1 MPHPPAWFP
10 RTTFLSVKRAS
21 VTERIFLQV
30 WWQFSQSVVSPFP
43 SFGKEGWLKAGVVG
57 GYTMLIIMDLRIHLP
72 PPPTGTPPS
81 RRRRMENTIDYQIII
96 FLIKFTTKF
105 EEEPVFIDLTLMP
118 SLIVY
123 IPLFIRV
130 AAMRV
135 TTRSSLR
142 VNSYLQTVFSGEFP
156 IHLLLK
162 AYGIKT

>member
-57 GYTMLIIMDLRIHLP
+57 GYTMLIITDLCIHLP

-96 FLIKFTTKF
+96 EYYRLSNYYFL
-105 EEEPVFIDLTLMP
+105 
-118 SLIVY
+118 
-123 IPLFIRV
+123 
-130 AAMRV
+130 
-135 TTRSSLR
+135 
-142 VNSYLQTVFSGEFP
+142 N
-156 IHLLLK
+156 
-162 AYGIKT
+162 

>member
-57 GYTMLIIMDLRIHLP
+57 GYTMLIITDLHIHLP
-72 PPPTGTPPS
+72 PPPTGAPPS
-81 RRRRMENTIDYQIII
+81 RRRRMKNTIDYQIII

-105 EEEPVFIDLTLMP
+105 EEEPKNFFVAE
-118 SLIVY
+118 LI
-123 IPLFIRV
+123 ISIFGKKD
-130 AAMRV
+130 
-135 TTRSSLR
+135 SC
-142 VNSYLQTVFSGEFP
+142 
-156 IHLLLK
+156 
-162 AYGIKT
+162 

>member
-57 GYTMLIIMDLRIHLP
+57 GYTMLIITDLRIHLP

-81 RRRRMENTIDYQIII
+81 RRRRMEIPPTINCQVII
-96 FLIKFTTKF
+96 L
-105 EEEPVFIDLTLMP
+105 
-118 SLIVY
+118 
-123 IPLFIRV
+123 
-130 AAMRV
+130 
-135 TTRSSLR
+135 
-142 VNSYLQTVFSGEFP
+142 P
-156 IHLLLK
+156 IHLI
-162 AYGIKT
+162 IKFFFLCFSVGVVSKRWHNLFYILQFCYIFFWLCCFFLMHLATSCYIPIISGYK

>member
-57 GYTMLIIMDLRIHLP
+57 GYTMLIITDLRIHLP

-81 RRRRMENTIDYQIII
+81 RRRRMEILPTINCQVIIL
-96 FLIKFTTKF
+96 LIHLITKF
-105 EEEPVFIDLTLMP
+105 FFLC
-118 SLIVY
+118 
-123 IPLFIRV
+123 
-130 AAMRV
+130 
-135 TTRSSLR
+135 
-142 VNSYLQTVFSGEFP
+142 FSVSFFCF
-156 IHLLLK
+156 
-162 AYGIKT
+162 KTKERKL